1 MWGLFIIFPFYIISP
16 VRSRVFYSTQSILC
30 HICHC
35 LTIVVG
41 FSHPVEIL
49 LPNPPLLL
57 TETKNGE
64 IRPMV
69 TNVDN
74 RFSIQEYA
82 NIKNVHINT
91 VRNWIKDKK
100 IEVTMISNKWYIHD
114 TNIVNNQ
121 EYVSEKTSTNNDN
134 SSNTIVDNS
143 SNNQDLVVGIL
154 QDQIE
159 HLKEELKEA
168 NDKIKRSDMMIMK
181 LTNTVENQQLQLTEA
196 QTPFWKKLFGL
207 TGSRL

>member
-1 MWGLFIIFPFYIISP
+1 M
-16 VRSRVFYSTQSILC
+16 
-30 HICHC
+30 
-35 LTIVVG
+35 
-41 FSHPVEIL
+41 
-49 LPNPPLLL
+49 L

-64 IRPMV
+64 IRPMVTDMV

-121 EYVSEKTSTNNDN
+121 EVCVRKN
-134 SSNTIVDNS
+134 
-143 SNNQDLVVGIL
+143 
-154 QDQIE
+154 
-159 HLKEELKEA
+159 
-168 NDKIKRSDMMIMK
+168 
-181 LTNTVENQQLQLTEA
+181 
-196 QTPFWKKLFGL
+196 
-207 TGSRL
+207 